1 MTGSRAIKIVAVC
14 KTRGQETDVAP
25 SRHQA
30 MTSPPSA
37 MLSKL
42 TQWIDTRRRE
52 RALRTHAV
60 SDALWQKTLAGLPF
74 LARLDP
80 DDQLRLREMTSLFLA
95 QKEFSTAHEL
105 ELTDEICVAIAV
117 QACLPV
123 LNLGLGLYRG
133 WVGII
138 VYPGEFVIRKTV
150 EDEDGVV
157 HEVEHDASG
166 EAWEGGPVV
175 LSWEDAQMTDGSD
188 AYNVVIHEFAHKI
201 DMVTGDADGHPPLF
215 RRLHAPLDSAAW
227 ADVFDHAYDHFCAKI
242 DAVPERRWARFERE
256 SLIDPYAADHPSEF
270 FAVCSEALFVKPREF
285 EAEYPELYRLLAC
298 YYRQDPARTG
308 VLQTTAAD

>member
-1 MTGSRAIKIVAVC
+1 MF
-14 KTRGQETDVAP
+14 
-25 SRHQA
+25 
-30 MTSPPSA
+30 
-37 MLSKL
+37 SKL
-42 TQWIDTRRRE
+42 TRWLDTRRRD
-52 RALRTHAV
+52 RALRTYAID
-60 SDALWQKTLAGLPF
+60 DALWQGTLDGLPF
-74 LARLDP
+74 LSHLAPADL
-80 DDQLRLREMTSLFLA
+80 QRLREMTSLFIA

-105 ELTDEICVAIAV
+105 ELTEQITVAIAV

-123 LNLGLGLYRG
+123 LNLGLELYRG
-133 WVGII
+133 WVGVI

-166 EAWEGGPVV
+166 EAWEGGPVI

-201 DMVTGDADGHPPLF
+201 DMVTGEADGHPPLF
-215 RRLHAPLDSAAW
+215 RKLHAPLDSAHW
-227 ADVFDHAYDHFCAKI
+227 ADVFDHAYDQFCVKV
-242 DAVPERRWARFERE
+242 DAVPDRRWARFERE
-256 SLIDPYAADHPSEF
+256 SLIDPYATYHPSEF

-285 EAEYPELYRLLAC
+285 EAEYPELYRLLAR

-308 VLQTTAAD
+308 ALGDANV